1 MKPFEK
7 VKRTSGRSLFI
18 FDHGLGDFVLY
29 LPVHKEFVKQ
39 TGINVALAS
48 PMKRQFHKLDPSV
61 ISYESLDPKGYEY
74 TYRIYYPDS
83 KAHKPPFEYHDEPA
97 KPYLCAYYELGMN
110 EFIWKPHSIKNNSF
124 VENSKRIGVH
134 FFGFTGAE
142 AKFCPNHLTELIWNE
157 VIKAG
162 YEPFECHM
170 RPSFRTDYK
179 DCETDGDACHFIDE
193 EHSLRYQKPD
203 LQLMRNEIGKCK
215 YFIGVDS
222 GPLYLAASLLGYDR
236 IIGLENLKRM
246 SYFCPKPFQKVSV
259 REYQRGTIYKLIKR
273 KEDAHV

>member
-7 VKRTSGRSLFI
+7 VKNSSRSLFC

-29 LPVHKEFVKQ
+29 LPVHKEFIRQVGKR
-39 TGINVALAS
+39 VDLAS
-48 PMKRQFHKLDPSV
+48 PMKRQFHKIEPSV

-110 EFIWKPHSIKNNSF
+110 EFTWKPHNIKNTTF

-134 FFGFTGAE
+134 FFGFTGSE
-142 AKFCPNHLTELIWNE
+142 EKFCPKYIAEMIWNE
-157 VIKAG
+157 IIEAG

-170 RPSFRTDYK
+170 RPSFRNDYK
-179 DCETDGDACHFIDE
+179 DCGDDDCKFIDE
-193 EHSLRYQKPD
+193 NHSLRYQKPD
-203 LQLMRNEIGKCK
+203 INLMKNEIGKCK
-215 YFIGVDS
+215 YFISVDS
-222 GPLYLAASLLGYDR
+222 GPLYLAASLLGYDK
-236 IIGLENLKRM
+236 IIGLEKLKRI